1 VLFPFTKDLFEG
13 LGLDAAAG
21 FDVDIKVFIAVD
33 GEAFGF
39 PLISRLGGHSLV
51 AGGVGNSDTS
61 LPDRIFQTCPLVEN
75 DPTVTTKV
83 DSDFS
88 ILSHNPLPSDI
99 VSLIR
104 KMGE

>member
-1 VLFPFTKDLFEG
+1 
-13 LGLDAAAG
+13 
-21 FDVDIKVFIAVD
+21 VDIEVFVAVD
-33 GEAFGF
+33 SEAFGF
-39 PLISRLGGHSLV
+39 PLIRGFGGHPLV

-61 LPDRIFQTCPLVEN
+61 LPDRIFQTHPLVEN